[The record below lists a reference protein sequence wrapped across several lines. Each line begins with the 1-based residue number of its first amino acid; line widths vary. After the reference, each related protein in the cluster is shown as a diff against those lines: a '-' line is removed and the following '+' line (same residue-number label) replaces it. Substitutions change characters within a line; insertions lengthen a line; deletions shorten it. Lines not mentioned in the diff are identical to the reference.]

1 MREMMSCAP
10 CAIRPRSLGQRAIER
25 YRAAMLTLYHAP
37 NSRSSRFVWLLEEIG
52 APYALKLVSIRRRDG
67 SSQQDPAYRKI
78 HPHGKV
84 PALDH
89 DGAIVFESS
98 AIALYLA
105 DAFPDAR
112 LGPRIGEPTR
122 GAFVTWL
129 AYYTGVVEPAFV
141 TKALG
146 FPTTNSTT
154 GWAPTEEILAHI
166 DAQLARGPYLL
177 GEAFSSADVLFGST
191 FALFKGSPLMPDSA
205 ARTAYVDRLVGRPAF
220 LRATKKDAELQASAA
235 APS

>member
-1 MREMMSCAP
+1 
-10 CAIRPRSLGQRAIER
+10 
-25 YRAAMLTLYHAP
+25 MLTLYHAP

-52 APYALKLVSIRRRDG
+52 QPYTLKQVSIRRRDG
-67 SSQQDPAYRKI
+67 SSEQDPAYRKI

-112 LGPRIGEPTR
+112 LGPRIGEPGR

-129 AYYTGVVEPAFV
+129 AYYTGVMEPAFV
-141 TKALG
+141 CKALG
-146 FPTTNSTT
+146 FTTTNSTT
-154 GWAPTEEILAHI
+154 GWAPTEEILAYV
-166 DAQLARGPYLL
+166 DAQLARGPFLL
-177 GEAFSSADVLFGST
+177 GDLFSSADVLFGST

-205 ARTAYVDRLVGRPAF
+205 VRNAYVERLVARPAF
-220 LRATKKDAELQASAA
+220 LRATKKDAELQPATSS
-235 APS
+235 PS